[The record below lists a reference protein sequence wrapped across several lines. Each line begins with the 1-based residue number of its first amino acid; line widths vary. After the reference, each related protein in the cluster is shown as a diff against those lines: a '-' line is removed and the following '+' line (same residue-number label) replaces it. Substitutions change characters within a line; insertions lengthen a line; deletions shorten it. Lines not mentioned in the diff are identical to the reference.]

1 MIVVQILVVGSLGN
15 VKSTVRRTCILIVLG
30 SEGLMTANLTW
41 ITDFISFKRVFL
53 SIDFF
58 SVDNLTVYLE
68 LNHQ

>member
-41 ITDFISFKRVFL
+41 ITDFISFK
-53 SIDFF
+53 
-58 SVDNLTVYLE
+58 
-68 LNHQ
+68 